1 MADEPQI
8 GNQSQALAIA
18 GQGRPV
24 SPPAI
29 HASQFGFNH
38 TATDIGLS
46 FAMTRLLINP
56 ESGLPTA
63 TGLEWLVTV
72 MMSPTLAQQLCEV
85 LSTVLTDYETK
96 FGTIPKDPNFKIATI
111 SGIPQK

>member
-1 MADEPQI
+1 MAGEPQI
-8 GNQSQALAIA
+8 PNRLQAPAIA
-18 GQGRPV
+18 GQGVV

-46 FAMTRLLINP
+46 FATTRVLIDP
-56 ESGLPTA
+56 VSGLPKTV
-63 TGLEWLVTV
+63 GIEWLVTV
-72 MMSPTLAQQLCEV
+72 MMSPTLAQQLYEV

-96 FGTIPKDPNFKIATI
+96 FGVIPKDPDFKISRI
-111 SGIPQK
+111 SGIPKK